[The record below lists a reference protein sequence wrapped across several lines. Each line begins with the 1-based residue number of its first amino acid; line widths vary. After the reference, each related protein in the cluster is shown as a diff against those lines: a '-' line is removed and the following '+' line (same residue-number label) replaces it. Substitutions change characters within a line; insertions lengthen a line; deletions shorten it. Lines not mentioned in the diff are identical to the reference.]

1 MENTDHTF
9 LVGKGAER
17 QAKLAGNNNWT
28 LMIYPYRLH
37 LFFPFLALNLE
48 TVSQP

>member
-17 QAKLAGNNNWT
+17 QAKLAGNNNLT
-28 LMIYPYRLH
+28 QLIYPYRLF
-37 LFFPFLALNLE
+37 LFCPFLALKE
-48 TVSQP
+48 MVSQP